1 LRKWLLMAALLA
13 STPAPAQE
21 LAEAIRLGDA
31 RGVAA
36 HLAAQPALVNQTLAY
51 GETPLMLAVSH
62 QDHEAVKALLKTG
75 AKVNVQD
82 QDGVSALWLACEL
95 GDAAIIASLLDA
107 GANPRLARSDGATAL
122 HVCARFGPVATLQRM
137 AQGPVDRADARGQ
150 TPLMWAA
157 SSGRTEAVDVL
168 LKAGASVKSVSK
180 AGFSPLL
187 FAVKAGS
194 SAAVS
199 SLLAAGADPAIR
211 GPENTSAAQL
221 AAYQKRWDVLA
232 LLVQRGGVDLAERDR
247 EGWQLL
253 HRAAAGGDVGLINLL
268 IAKGAAVEGL
278 SGPSRITWVTEANFG
293 VAPPP
298 VPPKAPL
305 MMAAEAGQAD
315 AIRALMKAGAKADF
329 VAADGEN
336 LLIAAA
342 RSQKL
347 SALEAALTALPKPD
361 MVDAKGNSALHVLA
375 GSRPAPDLPL
385 MLAAMAGAGAKPDL
399 PNARGATPAKIA
411 AGAQTEVRRAFEAA
425 FPPRLASGQNTTR

>member
-1 LRKWLLMAALLA
+1 MRKWLLIASLLA
-13 STPAPAQE
+13 SSPAPAQD

-31 RGVAA
+31 RGVTA
-36 HLAAQPALVNQTLAY
+36 HLTAQPALANQALAY
-51 GETPLMLAVSH
+51 GETPLMLTVSH
-62 QDHEAVKALLKTG
+62 QDHQAAKALLKAG
-75 AKVNVQD
+75 AKVNAQD

-95 GDAAIIASLLDA
+95 GDGAIIAALLDA
-107 GANPRLARSDGATAL
+107 GANPLLARSDGATAL
-122 HVCARFGPVATLQRM
+122 HVCARFGPAAALQRM
-137 AQGPVDRADARGQ
+137 AKGPIDVADAKGQ

-157 SSGRTEAVDVL
+157 SSGRAEAVEVL

-180 AGFSPLL
+180 GGFNPLF

-194 SAAVS
+194 AAAVS
-199 SLLAAGADPAIR
+199 NLLAAGADPMFR

-232 LLVQRGGVDLAERDR
+232 LLVQNGGVDLAERDR

-253 HRAAAGGDVGLINLL
+253 HRAAAGGDVALIRLL
-268 IAKGAAVEGL
+268 ITTGAAVEGL

-298 VPPKAPL
+298 VPPKVPL
-305 MMAAEAGQAD
+305 FMAAETGQAD
-315 AIRALMKAGAKADF
+315 AIKALITAGAKADF
-329 VAADGEN
+329 VAGDGEN

-347 SALEAALTALPKPD
+347 PALEAALAALPKPD
-361 MVDAKGNSALHVLA
+361 MADAKGNSALHILA

-385 MLAAMAGAGAKPDL
+385 MLAAMAKAGARPDL

-425 FPPRLASGQNTTR
+425 FPPRLAGGQ